1 MAKIKSTTA
10 VPIAD
15 SKIHKGYNEKNPTQ
29 PEGAFVA
36 ASQDIV
42 GKAAAIAPEPI
53 GKEKGIDKKELD
65 KIK

>member
-1 MAKIKSTTA
+1 MAKLKSEPA
-10 VPIAD
+10 EPMAD

-42 GKAAAIAPEPI
+42 GKAAAVAPEPI

>member
-1 MAKIKSTTA
+1 MAKIKSKTA
-10 VPIAD
+10 EPIAD

-42 GKAAAIAPEPI
+42 GEEADIVPEPI